1 MYLKHWYNEKRK
13 NSLESY
19 PFVAL
24 DGLFDHLLMLVSHY
38 KTLQTLQALHF
49 ITKKMHNYIV
59 TTIEKYLKKKP
70 K

>member
-1 MYLKHWYNEKRK
+1 MDLNHWYNEQRQ

-24 DGLFDHLLMLVSHY
+24 DGLFDQLFMLVSNY
-38 KTLQTLQALHF
+38 KILQTLQALHF
-49 ITKKMHNYIV
+49 ITKKMHDCIV
-59 TTIEKYLKKKP
+59 TTTEKYLKKKP

>member
-1 MYLKHWYNEKRK
+1 MDLKHWYNEQRK

-24 DGLFDHLLMLVSHY
+24 DGLFDHLLMFVSHY

-49 ITKKMHNYIV
+49 ITKKMHNCIV
-59 TTIEKYLKKKP
+59 TTIEKHLKKKP